1 MYPVRQWVM
10 MPLLAT
16 LLLFDALHDNHD
28 HNYSIDLV
36 TTAMMLLLAHWQF
49 LRVALMVDG
58 TSIYFP

>member
-1 MYPVRQWVM
+1 M

-28 HNYSIDLV
+28 HNYGIDLV
-36 TTAMMLLLAHWQF
+36 ATAMMLLLTHWQF